1 MSHHLYTTRGIV
13 LSLSPSKEVD
23 KLALI
28 LTRDLGVIYGNVR
41 GIRQT
46 NSKMRGVIS
55 ELALIKVSLVK
66 GKRSWRVTTAS
77 LIESTTT
84 ALRTEREM
92 LKALYRVGSFLSR
105 LIKGEEKHV
114 EVFDVFEEALLD
126 LVQGRVF
133 RAETEAWELLVVS
146 RLLSHLGYLPLSA
159 VPTNLSEV
167 RPRKKELVAQ
177 INTGILESGL
187 R

>member
-1 MSHHLYTTRGIV
+1 MSHHIYTTKGIV
-13 LSLSPSKEVD
+13 LSLRPTKEVD

-28 LTRDLGVIYGNVR
+28 LTRDLGVIYGSVR

-55 ELALIKVSLVK
+55 DLALIKVSMVK

-77 LIESTTT
+77 LIESPSTT
-84 ALRTEREM
+84 LREEREM
-92 LKALYRVGSFLSR
+92 LKALYRVGNFLSR
-105 LIKGEEKHV
+105 LIRGEEKHV
-114 EVFDVFEEALLD
+114 EIYDDFEEAMLSLIKGEVGKGD
-126 LVQGRVF
+126 V
-133 RAETEAWELLVVS
+133 EAWELLLVS
-146 RLLSHLGYLPLSA
+146 KLLSHLGYLPEDQI
-159 VPTNLSEV
+159 PKNLSEAKE
-167 RPRKKELVAQ
+167 RKRELVAQ